1 MTDSGEERC
10 IGEDKYKWASASELA
25 GDTGTNNPPP
35 TDDTSGILA
44 SIDARLAR
52 LVEIKEDD
60 AWDPLGAGSLP
71 YSVLNQAWPT
81 GTIKQEILLPVL
93 ARSLIFVADQ
103 SVKLYLYD
111 VNANELPLQKTS
123 GTADYPL
130 KQLSLWSLPKSR
142 AIDKLYLSNTSGST
156 VNIQIVMWG

>member
-1 MTDSGEERC
+1 MTNSGEERC
-10 IGEDKYKWASASELA
+10 IGEDKYKWASANDLA
-25 GDTGTNNPPP
+25 GDTGGNPPP
-35 TDDTSGILA
+35 TEDLSGILS

-60 AWDPLGAGSLP
+60 SWDPVSNGSMP
-71 YSVLNQAWPT
+71 YAVLNQAWPT

-93 ARSLIFVADQ
+93 ARSLIFIADQ

-111 VNANELPLQKTS
+111 INAQELPLQKAS

-142 AIDKLYLSNTSGST
+142 AMDKIYLSNTSGST
-156 VNIQIVMWG
+156 VNVQIVVWG